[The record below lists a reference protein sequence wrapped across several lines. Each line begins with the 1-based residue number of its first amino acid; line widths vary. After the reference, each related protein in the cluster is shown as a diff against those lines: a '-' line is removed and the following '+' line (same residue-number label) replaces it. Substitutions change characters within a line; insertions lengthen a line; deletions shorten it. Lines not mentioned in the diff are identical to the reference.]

1 MQLIDLKVPFELTI
15 RMLHLGILNSLSNY
29 TLYPTILLDV
39 LALEANTLLHT
50 ILEESKKTNLLA
62 ANFRTES
69 FKTTIWADWCLWSL
83 RTKQKLRNMGCK
95 LWGFKSEDSA
105 PAQVA

>member
-69 FKTTIWADWCLWSL
+69 FKTTI
-83 RTKQKLRNMGCK
+83 
-95 LWGFKSEDSA
+95 
-105 PAQVA
+105 